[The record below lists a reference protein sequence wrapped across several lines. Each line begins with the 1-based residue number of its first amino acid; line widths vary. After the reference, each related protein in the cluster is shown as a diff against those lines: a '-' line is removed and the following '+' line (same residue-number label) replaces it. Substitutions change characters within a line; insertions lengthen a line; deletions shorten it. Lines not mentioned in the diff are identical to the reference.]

1 MSSDA
6 ILQRPTQVRV
16 HGVSVACHDRSSAIA
31 TLVALHDLERPA
43 SCFFV
48 NAHSINLSR
57 HSQEY
62 FDAVHRADLVL
73 NDGVGL
79 DLAARINGAS
89 FPDNLNGTDL
99 IPQLLA
105 IANQFRWSV
114 YLLGAKP
121 GVADRAAESIG
132 QEFPNIRMCGT
143 EDGYF
148 ADREDDVVAAINR
161 TRPDLLLVGMG
172 NPQQEIFIDRM
183 LTEGRLASVR
193 LAIGVGAYLD
203 FAAGRFE
210 RAPRVVRALRM
221 EWGWRL
227 VQEPARMWRRYLI
240 GNWSFLFWTLVYRLR
255 QPESVEAHPARPGA
269 KASLVDFTPQPQV
282 IDLTVVPHPQASRP
296 LLEAI

>member
-79 DLAARINGAS
+79 DLAARIN
-89 FPDNLNGTDL
+89 
-99 IPQLLA
+99 
-105 IANQFRWSV
+105 
-114 YLLGAKP
+114 
-121 GVADRAAESIG
+121 VADRAAESIG

>member
-1 MSSDA
+1 MSSNA
-6 ILQRPTQVRV
+6 TLQRPTQVRV
-16 HGVSVACHDRSSAIA
+16 HGVSVACHDRGSALA
-31 TLVALHDLERPA
+31 TLVALHDLKRPA

-48 NAHSINLSR
+48 NAHSINISR

-99 IPQLLA
+99 IPRLLA

-121 GVADRAAESIG
+121 GIADQAAESIT
-132 QEFPNIRMCGT
+132 QEFPNIRVCGT
-143 EDGYF
+143 HDGYF
-148 ADREDDVVAAINR
+148 GDREDEVVASINR
-161 TRPDLLLVGMG
+161 ARPDLLLVGMG
-172 NPQQEIFIDRM
+172 NPHQEIFIDRM
-183 LTEGRLASVR
+183 LSQDRLPKVR

-203 FAAGRFE
+203 FAAGRFQ
-210 RAPRVVRALRM
+210 RAPRAVRALGM

-227 VQEPARMWRRYLI
+227 VQEPARLWRRYLI

-255 QPESVEAHPARPGA
+255 QPESSPTRAAGA
-269 KASLVDFTPQPQV
+269 PPLAEMISPSQV
-282 IDLTVVPHPQASRP
+282 IDLTAVAHPQLTP
-296 LLEAI
+296 LFDHL